1 MARSRQQ
8 TFAKMTRER
17 LVRERR
23 ERKQEKRRAAAAER
37 NAQASGEVDVP
48 IDGASS
54 GASALDSARAAVLS
68 KSVPRSSSGR
78 T

>member
-23 ERKQEKRRAAAAER
+23 ERKLEKRHAAAAER
-37 NAQASGEVDVP
+37 KAQASGEGGVP
-48 IDGASS
+48 SDETPNGPPVP
-54 GASALDSARAAVLS
+54 DSA
-68 KSVPRSSSGR
+68 
-78 T
+78 

>member
-37 NAQASGEVDVP
+37 KAQASGEVDMP
-48 IDGASS
+48 IDGTSTD
-54 GASALDSARAAVLS
+54 ASALESA
-68 KSVPRSSSGR
+68 
-78 T
+78 

>member
-8 TFAKMTRER
+8 TFAKMARER

-37 NAQASGEVDVP
+37 KAQASGAVDVP
-48 IDGASS
+48 IDETSIDAP
-54 GASALDSARAAVLS
+54 AAERA
-68 KSVPRSSSGR
+68 
-78 T
+78 